1 MKAFRQQIRFATAR
15 DGVKIAF
22 AESGQG
28 YPLVRAGHWLT
39 HLEWDWQT
47 PVWGPWLESLSGR
60 HHLLRYDSR
69 GCGLSDRNVAA
80 ITLDDL
86 VSDLEAVVDAA
97 GLDRFALLGVSQGGA
112 VSIAYAARHPER
124 VTHMVLLDALARG
137 RLVRNP
143 GPMERRMLAAS
154 LRLVLLGWGQD
165 NAAFRQMFT
174 TQFFPN
180 ASREQADAF
189 NQLQRLSCTPEHAHR
204 LMLAFAVLDASA
216 SLAKVQCPT
225 LVLHCVG
232 DARVPFDEGRLI
244 ASGIHNARFE
254 PLDSMNHLPLSG
266 EPAFEQAFALIHD
279 FLPTRE
285 GPATAEGFE
294 HLTKR
299 EREVVELLARGCD
312 NAQIGAHLGLA
323 EKTVRNNI
331 SAVFEKLGAENRA
344 QAIVRA
350 RDAGFGRA
358 ASARNS

>member
-1 MKAFRQQIRFATAR
+1 MKAFRQKIRFAAAP
-15 DGVKIAF
+15 DGLKIAY
-22 AESGQG
+22 AESGEG
-28 YPLVRAGHWLT
+28 LPLVRAGHWMT

-80 ITLDDL
+80 VTLDDL
-86 VSDLEAVVDAA
+86 VSDLESVVDAA
-97 GLDRFALLGVSQGGA
+97 GLQRFALFGASQGGA

-124 VTHMVLLDALARG
+124 VTHLVLLDALSRG

-143 GPMERRMLAAS
+143 GDAERKMLAATV
-154 LRLVLLGWGQD
+154 RLVLLGWGQD

-189 NQLQRLSCTPEHAHR
+189 NDLQRLSCTPEHARR
-204 LMLAFAVLDASA
+204 LMLAFAQLDASA
-216 SLAKVQCPT
+216 SLAMVKCPT
-225 LVLHCVG
+225 LVLHCIG
-232 DARVPFDEGRLI
+232 DARVPFDEGRFI
-244 ASGIHNARFE
+244 ASGIPNARFE
-254 PLDSMNHLPLSG
+254 PLNSMNHVPLSG
-266 EPAFEQAFALIHD
+266 EAAFDEALALIHD
-279 FLPTRE
+279 FLPTRD
-285 GPATAEGFE
+285 GVVVGKAFE
-294 HLTKR
+294 RLTKR

-350 RDAGFGRA
+350 RDAGFGHSAQPA
-358 ASARNS
+358 AQ

>member
-1 MKAFRQQIRFATAR
+1 MNAFRQQIRFATSA

-28 YPLVRAGHWLT
+28 HPLVRAGHWMT

-47 PVWGPWLESLSGR
+47 PVWGPWLESFSSR
-60 HHLLRYDSR
+60 HHLVRYDSR
-69 GCGLSDRNVAA
+69 GCGLSDPNVTAVA
-80 ITLDDL
+80 LDDL

-97 GLDRFALLGVSQGGA
+97 GLDRFALFGASQGGA

-124 VTHMVLLDALARG
+124 VSHMVLLDGMARG
-137 RLVRNP
+137 RLLRNP
-143 GPMERRMLAAS
+143 GPTERRVLAATV
-154 LRLVLLGWGQD
+154 RLVLMGWGQD

-180 ASREQADAF
+180 ASREQNDAF
-189 NQLQRLSCTPEHAHR
+189 NRLQRLSCTPEHACR
-204 LMLAFAVLDASA
+204 LIRAFAVLDASA

-232 DARVPFDEGRLI
+232 DARVPFDEGRFI
-244 ASGIHNARFE
+244 ASGIPHARFE
-254 PLDSMNHLPLSG
+254 PLNSMNHLPLSG
-266 EPAFEQAFALIHD
+266 EPAFDEALALIHD
-279 FLPTRE
+279 FLPAPA
-285 GPATAEGFE
+285 GPAAAKAFA

-331 SAVFEKLGAENRA
+331 SAVFDKLGAENRA

-350 RDAGFGRA
+350 RDAGFGH
-358 ASARNS
+358 